1 MEKIIFFALA
11 VPILGFV
18 FYLGGSA
25 IMKGFKAKVDN
36 RPNKPEDTESDSETV
51 IRSSNSN
58 DLSSEISKLNEL
70 YKNGAL
76 TQEEF
81 EKAKSKLLNN

>member
-36 RPNKPEDTESDSETV
+36 RPVKSEEKEASETQV
-51 IRSSNSN
+51 SATNSN
-58 DLSSEISKLNEL
+58 DLSNEISKLNEL
-70 YKNGAL
+70 HKSGVL

>member
-36 RPNKPEDTESDSETV
+36 RPVKPEEKEESETQV
-51 IRSSNSN
+51 SSTNSN
-58 DLSSEISKLNEL
+58 DLSNEISKLNEL
-70 YKNGAL
+70 HKSGVL

>member
-36 RPNKPEDTESDSETV
+36 RPVKSEEKDESETQV
-51 IRSSNSN
+51 SQTNSN
-58 DLSSEISKLNEL
+58 DLSNEISKLNEL
-70 YKNGAL
+70 HKNGVL

>member
-11 VPILGFV
+11 LPILGFV
-18 FYLGGSA
+18 FYLGGTA

-36 RPNKPEDTESDSETV
+36 RPEENEEGDITPNNNHL
-51 IRSSNSN
+51 SN
-58 DLSSEISKLNEL
+58 EITKLNEL
-70 YKNGAL
+70 LKSGVL

-81 EKAKSKLLNN
+81 EKVLKKNL

>member
-36 RPNKPEDTESDSETV
+36 RSIKPEEIETDFETV
-51 IRSSNSN
+51 TRPSNSN

-81 EKAKSKLLNN
+81 EKAKSKLLNS